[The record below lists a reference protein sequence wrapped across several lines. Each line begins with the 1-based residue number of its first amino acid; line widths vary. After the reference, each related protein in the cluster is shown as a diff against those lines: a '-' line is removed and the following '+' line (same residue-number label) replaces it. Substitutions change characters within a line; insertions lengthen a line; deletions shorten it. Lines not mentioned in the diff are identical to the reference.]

1 MNQTVNPSFE
11 YSAPLQWTAFARDSS
26 CAEAKDF
33 ITLVKP
39 GVMALVVYSAFVG
52 LLLAPGQMHP
62 FLSLVTVFAIALGS
76 GGAAAFNMW
85 YDRDI
90 DRLMTRTQKRPIPQG
105 RIAPQDALSFAI
117 LLSLT
122 SLFLL
127 YLSSNLVATAILGFS
142 IFFYSYIY
150 TVVLK
155 RSTAQNIVIGG
166 AAGAFPPVIGWA
178 AVTGELTSLVPWVLF
193 LIIFLWTPSHFWAL
207 ALYRSKDYAVA
218 KIPMLPVT
226 AGIQVTKVN
235 IFLYT
240 LALVGASFLLPYV
253 YSTGLI
259 YLSAAAILGAIYILL
274 ALRLFQS
281 NRMAPSMQLFTYSI
295 FYLFL
300 LLSAAI
306 VNQKLF

>member
-1 MNQTVNPSFE
+1 MAATE
-11 YSAPLQWTAFARDSS
+11 RTAFSCDSS
-26 CAEAKDF
+26 GSEAQDF

-39 GVMALVVYSAFVG
+39 GVMTLVVYSAFVG

-62 FLSLVTVFAIALGS
+62 FLSFITIFAIALGS
-76 GGAAAFNMW
+76 GAAAAFNMW

-90 DRLMTRTQKRPIPQG
+90 DILMNRTQNRPIPQG

-117 LLSLT
+117 LLSIT

-127 YLSSNLVATAILGFS
+127 YLSSNLIATALLGFS
-142 IFFYSYIY
+142 IFFYGYIY

-155 RSTAQNIVIGG
+155 RSTSQNIVIGG

-178 AVTGELTSLVPWVLF
+178 AVTGEMTSLLPWVLF

-207 ALYRSKDYAVA
+207 ALYRSKDYAIA

-226 AGIQVTKVN
+226 AGIQITKVN
-235 IFLYT
+235 ILIYT
-240 LALVGASFLLPYV
+240 FALVGASFLIPLV
-253 YSTGLI
+253 CTTGLI
-259 YLSAAAILGAIYILL
+259 YVSAATVLGIVYIILAI
-274 ALRLFQS
+274 RLFHN
-281 NRMAPSMQLFTYSI
+281 NRMAPSMHLFTYSI

-300 LLSAAI
+300 LFSAVI